1 MLWNRPYANLLL
13 EYDSLF
19 LNLVL
24 LDLYAICFP
33 QKSLCSDLGINL
45 G

>member
-1 MLWNRPYANLLL
+1 MLWNGPYATLLL

-24 LDLYAICFP
+24 FYFYAICFSEKLP
-33 QKSLCSDLGINL
+33 CSDPIINF